1 MIPAVLEIG
10 ISIHAPHTRSDLALA
25 SQPIDLIFISIH
37 APHTRSDARQI
48 RDEQSLSNFNPRSSY
63 EERHDDPATG
73 GNVLRD
79 FNPRSSYE
87 ERRTRKQYRPFH
99 CNFNPRSS
107 YEERPPVADRC
118 HTGYDSISIHAP
130 HTRSDLMHGSRRRI
144 WIYFNPRSSYEE
156 RHMDTL
162 LQLSDALFQS
172 TLLIR
177 GATTICSPDILPL
190 RISIHAPHTRS
201 DLTPE
206 DVKMICRFQS
216 TLLIRGATS
225 PRAAHFR
232 ASKFQSTLLI
242 RGATRKVFS
251 STALASLFQST
262 LLIRGATRARKS
274 LKYIDS
280 ISIHAP
286 HARSDWR
293 LSMQY
298 HCLTISIHAPHA
310 RSDFAALARQ
320 YHFYIS
326 IHAPHARSDIS
337 HRDSLFCPM
346 LFQSTLL
353 MRGAT

>member
-1 MIPAVLEIG
+1 MLLRLSPSPANRPADFNPHSSCEERPDSDLALMRPTSFQSTPLMRGATLDPYLEQIAAEIFQSTLLIRGATRRRTLSRARQGHFNPRSSYEERLSIVIPAVLEIG

-25 SQPIDLIFISIH
+25 SQPINLIFISIH

-156 RHMDTL
+156 RL
-162 LQLSDALFQS
+162 RRER
-172 TLLIR
+172 LIFAHQNFNPRSSYEERPGRSSRRPRWPAYFNPRSSYEERRER
-177 GATTICSPDILPL
+177 G
-190 RISIHAPHTRS
+190 
-201 DLTPE
+201 
-206 DVKMICRFQS
+206 
-216 TLLIRGATS
+216 
-225 PRAAHFR
+225 RA
-232 ASKFQSTLLI
+232 
-242 RGATRKVFS
+242 
-251 STALASLFQST
+251 
-262 LLIRGATRARKS
+262 
-274 LKYIDS
+274 
-280 ISIHAP
+280 
-286 HARSDWR
+286 
-293 LSMQY
+293 
-298 HCLTISIHAPHA
+298 
-310 RSDFAALARQ
+310 
-320 YHFYIS
+320 
-326 IHAPHARSDIS
+326 
-337 HRDSLFCPM
+337 
-346 LFQSTLL
+346 
-353 MRGAT
+353 

>member
-1 MIPAVLEIG
+1 MISRHTTLSFQSTLLIRGATRRRTLSRARQGHFNPRSSYEERLSIVIPAVLEIG
-10 ISIHAPHTRSDLALA
+10 
-25 SQPIDLIFISIH
+25 ISIH

-262 LLIRGATRARKS
+262 LLIRGATVKIARAV
-274 LKYIDS
+274 
-280 ISIHAP
+280 H
-286 HARSDWR
+286 
-293 LSMQY
+293 
-298 HCLTISIHAPHA
+298 
-310 RSDFAALARQ
+310 LA
-320 YHFYIS
+320 I
-326 IHAPHARSDIS
+326 
-337 HRDSLFCPM
+337 
-346 LFQSTLL
+346 FQSTLL
-353 MRGAT
+353 IRGATFANFSGRQV